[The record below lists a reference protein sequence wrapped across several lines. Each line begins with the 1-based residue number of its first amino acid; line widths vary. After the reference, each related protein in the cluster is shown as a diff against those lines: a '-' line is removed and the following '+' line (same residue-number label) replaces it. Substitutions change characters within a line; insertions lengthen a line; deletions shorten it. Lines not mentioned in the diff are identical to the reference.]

1 MCVSLQW
8 LWMSHL
14 TLNPGV
20 LLHHLLQQVPYGRIK
35 DEVLLNVC
43 LHLLWISHLPCN
55 QVLELILL
63 S

>member
-14 TLNPGV
+14 PLNPGV
-20 LLHHLLQQVPYGRIK
+20 LLHHLLQQVSYGTIK

-43 LHLLWISHLPCN
+43 LPSFALDEPRA
-55 QVLELILL
+55 V
-63 S
+63 